1 MKHSIMLLTSVCHYR
16 YVLKVLLE
24 SKLPHI
30 PYNLTC
36 YLLRCKRRH
45 IALQN
50 MAFCFLKGH
59 VLQ

>member
-1 MKHSIMLLTSVCHYR
+1 MLLTSVCHYR

-24 SKLPHI
+24 SKLPNI